1 MRDRNRRDFLKVA
14 GLGTAGAGIFP
25 VLLQGCGSSDRSG
38 SWRRPNIIFIL
49 ADDLGYGDPGC
60 NNPDSK
66 IPTPNINRL
75 AREGMKF
82 TDAHSGS
89 AVCTPTRYGIL
100 TGRYCWRTRLTR
112 NVLWGYSP
120 PLIEPGRMTVASL
133 LGESGYSTACVGK
146 WHLGLGWETTDGYR
160 FSDRSNETGETV
172 DYSRPVTDGPC
183 DHGFDYFFGVPAS
196 LDMVPYVY
204 IENDRVVKPPT
215 ERIEGRG
222 GLAFYRA
229 GPAAPD
235 FDHEQTLPLLTE
247 KAVGFIDR
255 HMEENPRSP
264 FFLYFP
270 LTAPHTPVL
279 PVSDYSGVSAAGDYG
294 DFVAQVDG
302 SVGQIMDTLDRHGI
316 SENTLIIFTSDNG
329 STMTPM
335 TAYDHLPNDHLRG
348 RKSDVWDGGHRI
360 PYIARWPRIIEAGSS
375 TDETI
380 SLTDL
385 PATCAAITDTV
396 LPDNAGEDSFDMLP
410 AFRGSVGDDPIR
422 EATVH
427 HSIEGMFAI
436 RAGQWKLI
444 EGRGSGG
451 WTGGGEDDPAP
462 GQLYDM
468 RADLDEEENL
478 YLEYPD
484 VVERLSTLLERYR
497 REGRSAP
504 LIR

>member
-25 VLLQGCGSSDRSG
+25 VLLQGCGSSDRPG
-38 SWRRPNIIFIL
+38 SWHRPNIIFIL

-66 IPTPNINRL
+66 IPTPNLDRL
-75 AREGMKF
+75 AREGMRF

-89 AVCTPTRYGIL
+89 AVCTPTRYGVL

-112 NVLWGYSP
+112 GVLIGYSP

-133 LGESGYSTACVGK
+133 LREEGYTTACVGK
-146 WHLGLGWETTDGYR
+146 WHLGLGWETAEGHP
-160 FSDRSNETGETV
+160 FGDRRDETGEKV
-172 DYSRPVTDGPC
+172 DYTRPVTSGPC
-183 DHGFDYFFGVPAS
+183 DYGFDYFFGIPAS
-196 LDMVPYVY
+196 LDMAPYVY
-204 IENDRVVKPPT
+204 LENDQVMAPPT
-215 ERIEGRG
+215 GIIEGRG
-222 GLAFYRA
+222 GLAYYRG
-229 GPAAPD
+229 GPAAPG

-247 KAVGFIDR
+247 KAVDWID
-255 HMEENPRSP
+255 HHQQTRSGEP

-279 PVSDYSGVSAAGDYG
+279 PTEEFAGASAAGEYG

-302 SVGQIMDTLDRHGI
+302 SVGEIMEALDRHGQAD
-316 SENTLIIFTSDNG
+316 NTLFIFTSDNG
-329 STMTPM
+329 STMRPM
-335 TAYDHLPNDHLRG
+335 TEYDHLPNDHLRG

-360 PYIARWPRIIEAGSS
+360 PFIARWPEVVTAGS
-375 TDETI
+375 TTAETLC
-380 SLTDL
+380 LTDL
-385 PATCAAITDTV
+385 LATCAAITGVPLAED
-396 LPDNAGEDSFDMLP
+396 AGEDSYNMLP
-410 AFRGSVGDDPIR
+410 AFRGRTGPEPIR

-427 HSIEGMFAI
+427 HSIRGMFAI
-436 RAGQWKLI
+436 RAGRWKMI

-468 RADLDEEENL
+468 TTDLEEQRNL
-478 YLEYPD
+478 YLERPE
-484 VVERLSTLLERYR
+484 VVEQLTAILERYR
-497 REGRSAP
+497 KGGRSAP
-504 LIR
+504 VGR